1 MIAKQVE
8 HHHVFLGLREHH
20 AAVPTKPQLEN
31 AASMNLAHAEPG
43 ATVRLAER
51 TWEFFHC
58 VRQLLAKIL
67 RSAFELA
74 LKSARQRDSHARR
87 RGLVR
92 AVANLAGDSYTLAVP
107 ASNSMRASW
116 AR

>member
-31 AASMNLAHAEPG
+31 AASM
-43 ATVRLAER
+43 RLAER